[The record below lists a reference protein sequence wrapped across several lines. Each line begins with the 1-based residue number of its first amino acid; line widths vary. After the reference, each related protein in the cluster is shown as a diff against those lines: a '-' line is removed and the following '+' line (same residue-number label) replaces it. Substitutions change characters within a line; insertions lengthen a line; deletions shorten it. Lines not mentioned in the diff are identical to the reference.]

1 MNLDSTLVISI
12 AAVVA
17 ALIAIAIFVS
27 VRKSGKSE
35 QSSPAPVAQQTATD
49 TSAKISPQSAM
60 KTEVIAV
67 SDPAVSEIA
76 ESEIPGTVE
85 SKQVPA
91 DVPESMEGRKLK
103 LRERLGRSQGSLGQV
118 FRQTFSGSTISDDAW
133 QDLEDT
139 LIMADLGVSAASG
152 IVDTL
157 KTAVKKSGAS
167 SASELHEIAKS
178 ELIKLVDGGF
188 DRTLRTDR
196 HPDRPAV
203 VLTVGVNGTG
213 KTTTT
218 GKLARMLSAQDKDV
232 LLGAADTFRAAATEQ
247 LTTWG
252 DRVGVP
258 VVRGAEGSD
267 PASVAFEAV
276 TAGFEQEVDVVLIDT
291 AGRLHTKQGLMDELG
306 KVYRVAGKLGEVD
319 EVLLVID
326 ATTGQ
331 NGLTQAKVFSEVV
344 PVTGVVLSKLDGTA
358 KGGIIVAI
366 QDALGVPVKLV
377 GLGEGPDDL
386 APFDANDFVSGLLA

>member
-1 MNLDSTLVISI
+1 MNQNSSLVISI
-12 AAVVA
+12 AVA
-17 ALIAIAIFVS
+17 AVL
-27 VRKSGKSE
+27 
-35 QSSPAPVAQQTATD
+35 
-49 TSAKISPQSAM
+49 
-60 KTEVIAV
+60 VIAV
-67 SDPAVSEIA
+67 AIFLASRKSNGKKQNISAPMTPTKVSEPTVQISA
-76 ESEIPGTVE
+76 QQVETPKVEVNPVSLAEIPGTVE
-85 SKQVPA
+85 SKQVPT
-91 DVPESMEGRKLK
+91 DVPESMEGRRLK

-118 FRQTFSGSTISDDAW
+118 FRQTFSGSTISEGAW

-139 LIMADLGVSAASG
+139 LIMADLGVSAATG
-152 IVDTL
+152 IVEIL
-157 KTAVKKSGAS
+157 KSAVKKSGAT
-167 SASELHEIAKS
+167 SADELHEIAKS

-188 DRTLRTDR
+188 DRTMHVDR

-232 LLGAADTFRAAATEQ
+232 LLGAADTFRAAAAEQ

-267 PASVAFEAV
+267 PASVAFESV
-276 TAGFEQEVDVVLIDT
+276 TAGQEQEVDVVLIDT

-306 KVYRVAGKLGEVD
+306 KVYRVAGKLGGVD

-386 APFDANDFVSGLLA
+386 APFDATDFVAGLLS

>member
-1 MNLDSTLVISI
+1 MNQFSLVISI
-12 AAVVA
+12 LFALAMIGVV
-17 ALIAIAIFVS
+17 LAIVLT
-27 VRKSGKSE
+27 RKSGSKNQSVPTRIVE
-35 QSSPAPVAQQTATD
+35 TKVSQATVQAPVESVESSPVSATQ
-49 TSAKISPQSAM
+49 A
-60 KTEVIAV
+60 TE
-67 SDPAVSEIA
+67 SQ
-76 ESEIPGTVE
+76 IPGTID
-85 SKQVPA
+85 SKQVPV

-103 LRERLGRSQGSLGQV
+103 LRERLGRSQGGLGQV

-139 LIMADLGVSAASG
+139 LIMADLGVSAATG
-152 IVDTL
+152 IVETL
-157 KTAVKKSGAS
+157 KNAVKKSGAS
-167 SASELHEIAKS
+167 SAEELHEIAKS

-188 DRTLRTDR
+188 DRTMHVER
-196 HPDRPAV
+196 HSDRPAV

-218 GKLARMLSAQDKDV
+218 GKLARLLSAQDKDV
-232 LLGAADTFRAAATEQ
+232 LLGAADTFRAAAAEQ

-267 PASVAFEAV
+267 PAAVAFESV
-276 TAGFEQEVDVVLIDT
+276 TAGLEQEVDVVLIDT

-306 KVYRVAGKLGEVD
+306 KVYRVAGKLGGVD

-386 APFDANDFVSGLLA
+386 APFDAKDFVAGLLS

>member
-1 MNLDSTLVISI
+1 MNQSSLVISI
-12 AAVVA
+12 
-17 ALIAIAIFVS
+17 LIALAIVG
-27 VRKSGKSE
+27 VVLAIVLTRKSGSKN
-35 QSSPAPVAQQTATD
+35 QSVPTPKVETKASQADVQAPVEPVEVPPVSATQA
-49 TSAKISPQSAM
+49 T
-60 KTEVIAV
+60 
-67 SDPAVSEIA
+67 
-76 ESEIPGTVE
+76 ESEIPGTID

-139 LIMADLGVSAASG
+139 LIMADLGVNAATG
-152 IVDTL
+152 IVETL
-157 KTAVKKSGAS
+157 KNAVKKSGAS
-167 SASELHEIAKS
+167 SAEELHEVAKT

-188 DRTLRTDR
+188 DRTMHVER
-196 HPDRPAV
+196 HSDRPAV

-232 LLGAADTFRAAATEQ
+232 LLGAADTFRAAAAEQ

-267 PASVAFEAV
+267 PAAVAFESV
-276 TAGFEQEVDVVLIDT
+276 TAGLEQEVDVVLIDT

-306 KVYRVAGKLGEVD
+306 KVYRVAGKLGGVD

-386 APFDANDFVSGLLA
+386 APFDAKDFVAGLLS

>member
-1 MNLDSTLVISI
+1 MNLDSSLVISI
-12 AAVVA
+12 LAVIG
-17 ALIAIAIFVS
+17 L
-27 VRKSGKSE
+27 
-35 QSSPAPVAQQTATD
+35 
-49 TSAKISPQSAM
+49 
-60 KTEVIAV
+60 VIAV
-67 SDPAVSEIA
+67 LAIVLVRATGAKSNKVSAPVVKPEVSPVPTQSSAQQIDTPIVEVSRVT

-85 SKQVPA
+85 SKQVPV

-103 LRERLGRSQGSLGQV
+103 LRDRLGRSQGSLGQV
-118 FRQTFSGSTISDDAW
+118 FRQTFSGSAISDDAW

-139 LIMADLGVSAASG
+139 LIMADLGVSAATG
-152 IVDTL
+152 IVETL

-167 SASELHEIAKS
+167 SADELHEIAKS

-188 DRTLRTDR
+188 DRTLHVER
-196 HPDRPAV
+196 HSDRPAI

-218 GKLARMLSAQDKDV
+218 GKFARMLSAQDKDV
-232 LLGAADTFRAAATEQ
+232 LLGAADTFRAAAAEQ

-258 VVRGAEGSD
+258 VIRGAEGSD
-267 PASVAFEAV
+267 PASVAFESV
-276 TAGFEQEVDVVLIDT
+276 TAGQEQEVDVVLIDT

-306 KVYRVAGKLGEVD
+306 KVYRVAGKLGGVD

-386 APFDANDFVSGLLA
+386 APFDAADFVAGLLA

>member
-1 MNLDSTLVISI
+1 MNDSSLVIFL
-12 AAVVA
+12 AVVA
-17 ALIAIAIFVS
+17 VLVIAITLIALS
-27 VRKSGKSE
+27 KKSSGKA
-35 QSSPAPVAQQTATD
+35 QSSAPVVPAKAPEVPGLASRTD
-49 TSAKISPQSAM
+49 VESAEVRDV
-60 KTEVIAV
+60 TEA
-67 SDPAVSEIA
+67 EIL
-76 ESEIPGTVE
+76 GTVP
-85 SKQVPA
+85 SKSIPV
-91 DVPESMEGRKLK
+91 DVPESMEGRKFK
-103 LRERLGRSQGSLGQV
+103 LRERLGRSQGSLGQA
-118 FRQTFSGSTISDDAW
+118 FRQTFSSSTIGEDAW

-139 LIMADLGVSAASG
+139 LIMADLGVSAAAG
-152 IVDTL
+152 IVDSL
-157 KTAVKKSGAS
+157 KSAVKKSGAS
-167 SASELHEIAKS
+167 SADELQEIAKS

-188 DRTLRTDR
+188 DRTLHIDR
-196 HPDRPAV
+196 HSDRPAV

-232 LLGAADTFRAAATEQ
+232 LLGAADTFRAAAAEQ

-258 VVRGAEGSD
+258 VIRGAEGSD
-267 PASVAFEAV
+267 PAAVAFESV
-276 TAGFEQEVDVVLIDT
+276 TAGLEQEVDVVLIDT

-306 KVYRVAGKLGEVD
+306 KVYRVAGKLGAID

-331 NGLTQAKVFSEVV
+331 NGLMQAKVFSEVV

-366 QDALGVPVKLV
+366 QESLGVPVKLV

-386 APFDANDFVSGLLA
+386 APFDAADFVTGLLA

>member
-12 AAVVA
+12 VALVAIVIAVISIMV
-17 ALIAIAIFVS
+17 F
-27 VRKSGKSE
+27 RKSGNKNQSE
-35 QSSPAPVAQQTATD
+35 LAVVTQTKATKVVDKGQEDPVETL
-49 TSAKISPQSAM
+49 KL
-60 KTEVIAV
+60 
-67 SDPAVSEIA
+67 DPSYVT
-76 ESEIPGTVE
+76 ESEIPGTIE
-85 SKQVPA
+85 SKQVPV

-118 FRQTFSGSTISDDAW
+118 FRQTFSSSTISDDAW

-139 LIMADLGVSAASG
+139 LIMADLGVSAATG
-152 IVDTL
+152 IVEAL
-157 KTAVKKSGAS
+157 KNAVKKSGANS
-167 SASELHEIAKS
+167 PEELHEIAKT

-188 DRTLRTDR
+188 DRTMHVDR

-232 LLGAADTFRAAATEQ
+232 LLGAADTFRAAAAEQ

-252 DRVGVP
+252 DRVGAP

-276 TAGFEQEVDVVLIDT
+276 TAGREQEVDVVLIDT

-306 KVYRVAGKLGEVD
+306 KVYRVAGKLGAVD

-358 KGGIIVAI
+358 KGGIIVAV

-386 APFDANDFVSGLLA
+386 APFDAADFVSGLLA

>member
-1 MNLDSTLVISI
+1 MNQSSLVISI
-12 AAVVA
+12 FIALAIVGVFLAIVLTRRSGSNNQSVPIPKIEAKVSQAAV
-17 ALIAIAIFVS
+17 
-27 VRKSGKSE
+27 
-35 QSSPAPVAQQTATD
+35 QSPVEHVEVPLVGVTQT
-49 TSAKISPQSAM
+49 
-60 KTEVIAV
+60 
-67 SDPAVSEIA
+67 A
-76 ESEIPGTVE
+76 ESEIPGTIE
-85 SKQVPA
+85 SKQVPV

-139 LIMADLGVSAASG
+139 LIMADLGVSAATG
-152 IVDTL
+152 IVETL
-157 KTAVKKSGAS
+157 KAAVKKSGAS
-167 SASELHEIAKS
+167 SADELHKIAKS

-188 DRTLRTDR
+188 DRTIHIER

-203 VLTVGVNGTG
+203 FLTVGVNGTG

-232 LLGAADTFRAAATEQ
+232 LLGAADTFRAAAAEQ

-252 DRVGVP
+252 DRVGVS
-258 VVRGAEGSD
+258 VIRGAEGSD
-267 PASVAFEAV
+267 PASVAFESV
-276 TAGFEQEVDVVLIDT
+276 TAGLEQEVDVVLIDT

-306 KVYRVAGKLGEVD
+306 KVYRVAGKLGGVD

-386 APFDANDFVSGLLA
+386 APFDAQDFVTGLLA

>member
-12 AAVVA
+12 LAVIG
-17 ALIAIAIFVS
+17 L
-27 VRKSGKSE
+27 
-35 QSSPAPVAQQTATD
+35 
-49 TSAKISPQSAM
+49 
-60 KTEVIAV
+60 VIAV
-67 SDPAVSEIA
+67 LVIVLVRATGSKSNKVSAPVVKPEVSQTSAPTQGSTQQIDTPIGEVSRVT

-85 SKQVPA
+85 SKQVPV

-103 LRERLGRSQGSLGQV
+103 LRDRLGRSQGSLGHV
-118 FRQTFSGSTISDDAW
+118 FRQTFSGSAISDDAW

-139 LIMADLGVSAASG
+139 LIMADLGVSAATG
-152 IVDTL
+152 IVETL

-167 SASELHEIAKS
+167 SADELHEIAKS
-178 ELIKLVDGGF
+178 ELIRLVDGGF
-188 DRTLRTDR
+188 DRTLHVER
-196 HPDRPAV
+196 HSDRPAV

-218 GKLARMLSAQDKDV
+218 GKFARMLSAQDKDV
-232 LLGAADTFRAAATEQ
+232 LLGAADTFRAAAAEQ

-258 VVRGAEGSD
+258 VIRGAEGSD
-267 PASVAFEAV
+267 PASVAFESV
-276 TAGFEQEVDVVLIDT
+276 TAGQEQEVDVVLIDT

-306 KVYRVAGKLGEVD
+306 KVYRVAGKLGGVD

-386 APFDANDFVSGLLA
+386 APFDATDFVAGLLS

>member
-1 MNLDSTLVISI
+1 MNQSSLVISI
-12 AAVVA
+12 FIVLAIVGVV
-17 ALIAIAIFVS
+17 LAIVLK
-27 VRKSGKSE
+27 RKSGSK
-35 QSSPAPVAQQTATD
+35 T
-49 TSAKISPQSAM
+49 QSAPTP
-60 KTEVIAV
+60 KVETKVSQAAV
-67 SDPAVSEIA
+67 QGPVESVEKPLVSA
-76 ESEIPGTVE
+76 TQATKSEIPGTVE
-85 SKQVPA
+85 SKQVPV
-91 DVPESMEGRKLK
+91 DVPESLEGRKLK

-118 FRQTFSGSTISDDAW
+118 FKQTFSGSTISDDAW

-139 LIMADLGVSAASG
+139 LILADLGVSAATG
-152 IVDTL
+152 IVETL
-157 KTAVKKSGAS
+157 KSAVKKSGAS
-167 SASELHEIAKS
+167 SADELHEIAKA

-188 DRTLRTDR
+188 DRTLHVDR

-232 LLGAADTFRAAATEQ
+232 LLGAADTFRAAAAEQ

-267 PASVAFEAV
+267 PAAVAFESV
-276 TAGFEQEVDVVLIDT
+276 TAGLEQEVDVVLIDT

-306 KVYRVAGKLGEVD
+306 KVYRVAGKLGGVD

-386 APFDANDFVSGLLA
+386 APFDATDFVAGLLS

>member
-1 MNLDSTLVISI
+1 MNQSSLVISI
-12 AAVVA
+12 FIALAIVGVVLAIVLTRRSGSNNQSVPTPKVEAKVSQAAV
-17 ALIAIAIFVS
+17 
-27 VRKSGKSE
+27 
-35 QSSPAPVAQQTATD
+35 QAPVEHVEAP
-49 TSAKISPQSAM
+49 KV
-60 KTEVIAV
+60 EVNPVLLA
-67 SDPAVSEIA
+67 
-76 ESEIPGTVE
+76 EIPGTVE
-85 SKQVPA
+85 SKQIPV

-139 LIMADLGVSAASG
+139 LIMADLGVSAATG
-152 IVDTL
+152 IVEIL
-157 KTAVKKSGAS
+157 KSAVKKSGAT
-167 SASELHEIAKS
+167 SANDLHEIAKT

-188 DRTLRTDR
+188 DRTMHVDR

-232 LLGAADTFRAAATEQ
+232 LLGAADTFRAAAAEQ

-258 VVRGAEGSD
+258 VIRGAEGSD
-267 PASVAFEAV
+267 PASVAFESV
-276 TAGFEQEVDVVLIDT
+276 TAGLEQEVDVVLIDT

-306 KVYRVAGKLGEVD
+306 KVYRVAGKLGGVD

-386 APFDANDFVSGLLA
+386 APFDATDFVSGLLS

>member
-1 MNLDSTLVISI
+1 MNQNSSLVISI
-12 AAVVA
+12 FIALAIVGVV
-17 ALIAIAIFVS
+17 LAIVLT
-27 VRKSGKSE
+27 RRSGSKN
-35 QSSPAPVAQQTATD
+35 QRVPAPKAQTKFLEASIQSPVETVKAAPVESTQT
-49 TSAKISPQSAM
+49 
-60 KTEVIAV
+60 
-67 SDPAVSEIA
+67 A
-76 ESEIPGTVE
+76 ESEILGTVD
-85 SKQVPA
+85 SKKVPV

-118 FRQTFSGSTISDDAW
+118 FRQTFSGSNISDDAW

-139 LIMADLGVSAASG
+139 LILADLGVSAATG
-152 IVDTL
+152 IVERL

-167 SASELHEIAKS
+167 SAEELHEIAKT

-188 DRTLRTDR
+188 DRTIHVDR
-196 HPDRPAV
+196 HLDRPAV

-232 LLGAADTFRAAATEQ
+232 LLGAADTFRAAAAEQ

-267 PASVAFEAV
+267 PAAVAFESV
-276 TAGFEQEVDVVLIDT
+276 TAGHEQEVDVVLIDT

-306 KVYRVAGKLGEVD
+306 KVYRVAGKLGAVD

-331 NGLTQAKVFSEVV
+331 NGLTQAKVFSEGV

-386 APFDANDFVSGLLA
+386 APFDAKDFVAGLLT

>member
-12 AAVVA
+12 LAVIG
-17 ALIAIAIFVS
+17 L
-27 VRKSGKSE
+27 
-35 QSSPAPVAQQTATD
+35 
-49 TSAKISPQSAM
+49 
-60 KTEVIAV
+60 VIAV
-67 SDPAVSEIA
+67 LVIVLVRATGSKSNKVSAPVVKPEVSQTSAPTQGSTQQIDTPIGEVSRVT

-85 SKQVPA
+85 SKQVPV

-103 LRERLGRSQGSLGQV
+103 LRDRLGRSQGSLGQV
-118 FRQTFSGSTISDDAW
+118 FRQTFSGSAISDNAW

-139 LIMADLGVSAASG
+139 LIMADLGVSAATG
-152 IVDTL
+152 IVETL

-167 SASELHEIAKS
+167 SADELHEIAKS
-178 ELIKLVDGGF
+178 ELIRLVDGGF
-188 DRTLRTDR
+188 DRTLHVER
-196 HPDRPAV
+196 HSDRPAV

-218 GKLARMLSAQDKDV
+218 GKFARMLSAQDKDV
-232 LLGAADTFRAAATEQ
+232 LLGAADTFRAAAAEQ

-258 VVRGAEGSD
+258 VIRGAEGSD
-267 PASVAFEAV
+267 PASVAFESV
-276 TAGFEQEVDVVLIDT
+276 TAGQEQEVDVVLIDT

-306 KVYRVAGKLGEVD
+306 KVYRVAGKLGGVD

-386 APFDANDFVSGLLA
+386 APFDATDFVAGLLS

>member
-1 MNLDSTLVISI
+1 MNQSSLVISI
-12 AAVVA
+12 FAVVA
-17 ALIAIAIFVS
+17 VLIALLVIVV
-27 VRKSGKSE
+27 VRKSGQKN
-35 QSSPAPVAQQTATD
+35 QSPPASVAQPKSPEVVVQSKVEPVEPAQTL
-49 TSAKISPQSAM
+49 K
-60 KTEVIAV
+60 V
-67 SDPAVSEIA
+67 DPSHVT

-85 SKQVPA
+85 SKQVPV
-91 DVPESMEGRKLK
+91 DVLESMEVRKLK
-103 LRERLGRSQGSLGQV
+103 LRERLGRSQGSLGQA

-139 LIMADLGVSAASG
+139 LIMADLGVSAATG
-152 IVDTL
+152 IVETL
-157 KTAVKKSGAS
+157 KNAVKKSGAS
-167 SASELHEIAKS
+167 SASELHDVAKA

-188 DRTLRTDR
+188 DRSLRTDR
-196 HPDRPAV
+196 HSDRPAV

-232 LLGAADTFRAAATEQ
+232 LLGAADTFRAAAAEQ

-252 DRVGVP
+252 DRVGAP
-258 VVRGAEGSD
+258 VIRGAEGSD

-276 TAGFEQEVDVVLIDT
+276 TAGLEQEVDVVLIDT

-344 PVTGVVLSKLDGTA
+344 PVSGVVLSKLDGTA

-366 QDALGVPVKLV
+366 QEALGVPVKLV

-386 APFDANDFVSGLLA
+386 APFDAADFVSGLLA

>member
-1 MNLDSTLVISI
+1 MNQSSLVISI
-12 AAVVA
+12 FIALAIVGVVLAIVLTRRSGSNNQSVPTPKVEAKVSQAAV
-17 ALIAIAIFVS
+17 
-27 VRKSGKSE
+27 
-35 QSSPAPVAQQTATD
+35 QAPVEHVEAPSVGVTQTT
-49 TSAKISPQSAM
+49 
-60 KTEVIAV
+60 
-67 SDPAVSEIA
+67 

-85 SKQVPA
+85 SKQVPV

-118 FRQTFSGSTISDDAW
+118 FRQTFSGSTISEDAW

-139 LIMADLGVSAASG
+139 LIMADLGVSAATG
-152 IVDTL
+152 IVEIL
-157 KTAVKKSGAS
+157 KSAVKKSGAT
-167 SASELHEIAKS
+167 SANELHEIAKT

-188 DRTLRTDR
+188 DRTMHVDR

-232 LLGAADTFRAAATEQ
+232 LLGAADTFRAAAAEQ

-252 DRVGVP
+252 DRVGSP
-258 VVRGAEGSD
+258 VIRGAEGSD
-267 PASVAFEAV
+267 PASVAFESV
-276 TAGFEQEVDVVLIDT
+276 TAGLEQEVDVVLIDT

-306 KVYRVAGKLGEVD
+306 KVYRVAGKLGPID

-386 APFDANDFVSGLLA
+386 APFDAVDFVTGLLS

>member
-1 MNLDSTLVISI
+1 MNQSSLVISI
-12 AAVVA
+12 FIALAIVGVVLAIVLTRRSGSNNQSVPTPKVEAKVSQAAV
-17 ALIAIAIFVS
+17 
-27 VRKSGKSE
+27 
-35 QSSPAPVAQQTATD
+35 QAPVEHVEAP
-49 TSAKISPQSAM
+49 KV
-60 KTEVIAV
+60 EVNPVLLA
-67 SDPAVSEIA
+67 
-76 ESEIPGTVE
+76 EIPGTVE
-85 SKQVPA
+85 SKQIPV

-118 FRQTFSGSTISDDAW
+118 FRQTFSGSTISEGAW

-139 LIMADLGVSAASG
+139 LIMADLGVSAATG
-152 IVDTL
+152 IVEIL
-157 KTAVKKSGAS
+157 KSAVKKSGAT
-167 SASELHEIAKS
+167 SANELHEIAKT

-188 DRTLRTDR
+188 DRTMHVER

-203 VLTVGVNGTG
+203 VLTIGVNGTG

-232 LLGAADTFRAAATEQ
+232 LLGAADTFRAAAAEQ

-267 PASVAFEAV
+267 PASVAFESV
-276 TAGFEQEVDVVLIDT
+276 TTGQEQEVDVVLIDT

-306 KVYRVAGKLGEVD
+306 KVHRVAGKLGGVD

-386 APFDANDFVSGLLA
+386 APFDATDFVSGLLS

>member
-1 MNLDSTLVISI
+1 MNLDSSLVISI
-12 AAVVA
+12 FAVVA
-17 ALIAIAIFVS
+17 VLLALIVIVL
-27 VRKSGKSE
+27 VRKSGRKN
-35 QSSPAPVAQQTATD
+35 QSTPSAVAQPKSPEVAVQSKVEPVEQVQTL
-49 TSAKISPQSAM
+49 K
-60 KTEVIAV
+60 V
-67 SDPAVSEIA
+67 DPSHVT

-85 SKQVPA
+85 FKHIPV
-91 DVPESMEGRKLK
+91 DVPESMEVRKLK
-103 LRERLGRSQGSLGQV
+103 LRERLGRSQGSLGQA
-118 FRQTFSGSTISDDAW
+118 FRQTFSGSSISDDAW

-139 LIMADLGVSAASG
+139 LIMADLGVSAATG
-152 IVDTL
+152 IVETL
-157 KTAVKKSGAS
+157 KNAVKKSGAS
-167 SASELHEIAKS
+167 SASELHDVAKA

-196 HPDRPAV
+196 HADRPAV

-232 LLGAADTFRAAATEQ
+232 LLGAADTFRAAAAEQ

-252 DRVGVP
+252 DRVGAP

-267 PASVAFEAV
+267 PAAVAFEAV
-276 TAGFEQEVDVVLIDT
+276 TAGLEQEVDVVLIDT

-306 KVYRVAGKLGEVD
+306 KVYRVAGKFGEVD

-344 PVTGVVLSKLDGTA
+344 PVSGVVLSKLDGTA

-366 QDALGVPVKLV
+366 QEALGVPVKLV

-386 APFDANDFVSGLLA
+386 APFDAADFVSGLLA

>member
-1 MNLDSTLVISI
+1 MNQSSLVISI
-12 AAVVA
+12 FIALAIVGVVLAIFLTRRSGSNNQSVPTPKVEAKVSQAAV
-17 ALIAIAIFVS
+17 
-27 VRKSGKSE
+27 
-35 QSSPAPVAQQTATD
+35 QAPVEPVEAPSVGVTQTT
-49 TSAKISPQSAM
+49 
-60 KTEVIAV
+60 
-67 SDPAVSEIA
+67 
-76 ESEIPGTVE
+76 ESEIPGTIE
-85 SKQVPA
+85 SKQVPV

-118 FRQTFSGSTISDDAW
+118 FKQTFSGSTISDDAW

-139 LIMADLGVSAASG
+139 LIMADLGVSAATG
-152 IVDTL
+152 IVETL
-157 KTAVKKSGAS
+157 KAAVKKSGAS
-167 SASELHEIAKS
+167 SADELHEIAKS

-188 DRTLRTDR
+188 DRTLHIER

-232 LLGAADTFRAAATEQ
+232 LLGAADTFRAAAAEQ

-252 DRVGVP
+252 DRVGSP
-258 VVRGAEGSD
+258 VIRGAEGSD
-267 PASVAFEAV
+267 PASVAFESV
-276 TAGFEQEVDVVLIDT
+276 TAGHEQEVDVVLIDT

-306 KVYRVAGKLGEVD
+306 KVYRVAGKLGPID

-386 APFDANDFVSGLLA
+386 APFDAADFVTGLLS

>member
-1 MNLDSTLVISI
+1 MAPTKASESVIQIS
-12 AAVVA
+12 
-17 ALIAIAIFVS
+17 
-27 VRKSGKSE
+27 
-35 QSSPAPVAQQTATD
+35 AQQVE
-49 TSAKISPQSAM
+49 SP
-60 KTEVIAV
+60 KVEVNQV
-67 SDPAVSEIA
+67 SLA
-76 ESEIPGTVE
+76 EIPGTVE
-85 SKQVPA
+85 SRHAPT
-91 DVPESMEGRKLK
+91 DVPESMEVRKVK

-118 FRQTFSGSTISDDAW
+118 FKQTFSSSTISNDAW

-152 IVDTL
+152 IVETL

-167 SASELHEIAKS
+167 SAAELHDIAKS
-178 ELIKLVDGGF
+178 ELIKLVDGGY
-188 DRTLRTDR
+188 DRTLHTDR
-196 HPDRPAV
+196 HPERPAV
-203 VLTVGVNGTG
+203 VLTIGVNGTG

-232 LLGAADTFRAAATEQ
+232 LLGAADTFRAAAAEQ

-252 DRVGVP
+252 DRVGTP

-276 TAGFEQEVDVVLIDT
+276 TAGLEQEVDVVLIDT

-306 KVYRVAGKLGEVD
+306 KVYRVAGKLGPID

-358 KGGIIVAI
+358 KGGIIVAV
-366 QDALGVPVKLV
+366 QETLGVPVKLV

-386 APFDANDFVSGLLA
+386 APFDASDFVTGLLA